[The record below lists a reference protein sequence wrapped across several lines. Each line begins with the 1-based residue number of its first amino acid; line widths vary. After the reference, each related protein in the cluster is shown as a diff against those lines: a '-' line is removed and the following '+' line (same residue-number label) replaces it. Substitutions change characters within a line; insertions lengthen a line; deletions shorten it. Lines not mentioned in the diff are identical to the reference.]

1 MLPRIIMEDTRFTDI
16 NTQFKKNIVFKRLDL
31 ATEWKGDDASQTA
44 AFTKLREENSEQ
56 RQQINILQTQ
66 NIEL

>member
-31 ATEWKGDDASQTA
+31 ATEWKGDDASQTV
-44 AFTKLREENSEQ
+44 AFTKLREENSK
-56 RQQINILQTQ
+56 
-66 NIEL
+66 